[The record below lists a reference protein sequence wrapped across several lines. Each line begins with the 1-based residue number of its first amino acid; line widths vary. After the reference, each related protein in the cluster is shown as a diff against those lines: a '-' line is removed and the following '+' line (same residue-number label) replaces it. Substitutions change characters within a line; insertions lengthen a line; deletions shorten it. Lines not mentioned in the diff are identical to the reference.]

1 MRAVGDH
8 DEQPSGRV
16 TGRVDDRGS
25 GRQAWGGAAGSED
38 DRRPPNASSS
48 TSTSA
53 STSSSRSA
61 ELRRP
66 PASVLVLAGLA
77 TVLFVVPAVG
87 LLQQVSWST
96 LGSDLTNTGARDALR
111 LSLLTSVPAAAIV
124 IVLGLPLA
132 WTLARSRFPGRHL
145 VRGLVLLP
153 MVLPPVVGGLA
164 LLSAFGPNRPIG
176 RFLHDS
182 LGIQLAY
189 GRWGVVLAQVFVALP
204 FFVLTVEAA
213 IAGLDPRFE
222 AIAAGLGAGRLV
234 TFRRV
239 VLPAIGPS
247 VAAGTVLAWARALG
261 EFGATVTFAGSIAG
275 RTRTLPLAIYAQ
287 VDTDRAGAL
296 ALSVVLLGVSL
307 IVIVALRGR
316 WQAQR

>member
-1 MRAVGDH
+1 MGGH
-8 DEQPSGRV
+8 DQRPADGESGRMGV
-16 TGRVDDRGS
+16 HDPALRDSEPEPAGEHGRELFDRG
-25 GRQAWGGAAGSED
+25 AAPRD
-38 DRRPPNASSS
+38 DRRPSAA
-48 TSTSA
+48 SA
-53 STSSSRSA
+53 SV

-66 PASVLVLAGLA
+66 PGWVLVLAGLS
-77 TVLFVVPAVG
+77 TILFLVPAAG
-87 LLQQVSWST
+87 LLQEVSWST
-96 LGSDLTNTGARDALR
+96 LTADLTSPGARDALR

-124 IVLGLPLA
+124 IMLGLPLA

-164 LLSAFGPNRPIG
+164 LLSAFGPSRPIG
-176 RFLHDS
+176 RFVHDA
-182 LGIQLAY
+182 LGVQLAY
-189 GRWGVVLAQVFVALP
+189 GRWGVVLAQVFVSLP

-213 IAGLDPRFE
+213 IATLDPRFE
-222 AIAAGLGAGRLV
+222 AVAAGLGADRSL
-234 TFRRV
+234 TFRRI

-247 VAAGTVLAWARALG
+247 VVAGTVLAWARALG

-275 RTRTLPLAIYAQ
+275 RTRTLPLAIYAL

-296 ALSVVLLGVSL
+296 ALSFVLLIVSL

-316 WQAQR
+316 WQGSR